1 MLLEDI
7 LLVAV
12 IGIGVLL
19 IGAPLYRFWRA
30 APWRRRDPVA
40 EARERLRVATLEAE
54 AARINR
60 QAEKVYDDLY
70 AEALG
75 EERGRG
81 SEPASEAAPPADLE
95 SRREGKRHGDK

>member
-7 LLVAV
+7 LVAV
-12 IGIGVLL
+12 VIGVGALL
-19 IGAPLYRFWRA
+19 IGVPLYRFWRA

-70 AEALG
+70 REALDG
-75 EERGRG
+75 E
-81 SEPASEAAPPADLE
+81 SAAGPE
-95 SRREGKRHGDK
+95 SKREGKKNGDR